1 MLGGFSISIRN
12 KIKSIIVLEGRTIED
27 VVKARSEK
35 YGRSASVSSFTA
47 KLSRGTLR
55 YTEALEVADVLGYE
69 IVWQKR
75 RERQ

>member
-1 MLGGFSISIRN
+1 M
-12 KIKSIIVLEGRTIED
+12 ED

-55 YTEALEVADVLGYE
+55 YTEALEIADVLGYE

>member
-1 MLGGFSISIRN
+1 M
-12 KIKSIIVLEGRTIED
+12 ED

-35 YGRSASVSSFTA
+35 YGRSSSVSSFTA